1 MFDQFDTQ
9 IQPEET
15 KECQDYLDHQEYLST
30 INGLDDEAKA
40 EMDEIDMRCEQAAA
54 ELAELDDDGMH
65 TFFVAAIMEKLD
77 RGAVNFN

>member
-1 MFDQFDTQ
+1 MFDHFDTQ
-9 IQPEET
+9 VQPEET

-65 TFFVAAIMEKLD
+65 MLLVAATMEKLD
-77 RGAVNFN
+77 TGAVKFN

>member
-9 IQPEET
+9 VQPEET

-54 ELAELDDDGMH
+54 
-65 TFFVAAIMEKLD
+65 
-77 RGAVNFN
+77 

>member
-9 IQPEET
+9 VQPEET
-15 KECQDYLDHQEYLST
+15 KGCQEYLDYQEYLSM

-54 ELAELDDDGMH
+54 ELAELDGDGMH
-65 TFFVAAIMEKLD
+65 TLFVAAIMEKLD
-77 RGAVNFN
+77 RGPVKFN

>member
-15 KECQDYLDHQEYLST
+15 KEYQDYLDHQEYLST
-30 INGLDDEAKA
+30 INGLDCMAKRSL
-40 EMDEIDMRCEQAAA
+40 INVDMRCEQAAA
-54 ELAELDDDGMH
+54 ELDGTH

-77 RGAVNFN
+77 RGPVKFN